1 MVGWTRVRA
10 LKYRAA
16 PRAPSTLMEP
26 LMKRLILAA
35 TCALALSACSDPEAE
50 RRAQE
55 AAAAAAQAQKE
66 AKAEDVAKQ
75 YDTAVASQDWER
87 ARIHG
92 GSLLDAYK
100 GTAAA
105 ARVEPGYAEVKAKA
119 EQARDLRRMQGLWQY
134 NQVPAGSKGNQVS
147 ASIYSKERVDVDGS
161 GPTTVQLIFR
171 DHPEWKRHAY
181 LVLQAG
187 DFRCPQCTVKV
198 TVDDGKPI
206 SMAAWRPKTDEAI
219 AMFITDQKALWKL
232 ARKARSITIE
242 FPVKAGG
249 TRTAVFET
257 GGVDASRMPNWWN

>member
-1 MVGWTRVRA
+1 MVGWMRVRA
-10 LKYRAA
+10 LKYGAA

-105 ARVEPGYAEVKAKA
+105 ARVEPGYAEVKSKA

-134 NQVPAGSKGNQVS
+134 NEIPVGTRGVQRS
-147 ASIYSKERVDVDGS
+147 ASIYGKERVDVDGS
-161 GPTTVQLIFR
+161 GPKPVQLVFR
-171 DHPEWKRHAY
+171 DHPQWKQHAY

-187 DFRCPQCTVKV
+187 DFRCPGGCKV
-198 TVDDGKPI
+198 QVSVDGGKPRA
-206 SMAAWRPKTDEAI
+206 MAAWRPDTDEAI
-219 AMFITDQKALWKL
+219 AMFITDHKALWKL
-232 ARKARSITIE
+232 TRQAKVLRVE

-249 TRTAVFET
+249 MRSVDFET
-257 GGVDASRMPNWWN
+257 GGLDASRMPWK

>member
-1 MVGWTRVRA
+1 
-10 LKYRAA
+10 
-16 PRAPSTLMEP
+16 
-26 LMKRLILAA
+26 MKRLILAA
-35 TCALALSACSDPEAE
+35 TCAFALAACSDPEAE

-134 NQVPAGSKGNQVS
+134 NQIPVGTKGSQRS
-147 ASIYSKERVDVDGS
+147 ASIYGKERVDVDGS
-161 GPTTVQLIFR
+161 GPKPVQLVFR

-187 DFRCPQCTVKV
+187 DFRCPGGCKV
-198 TVDDGKPI
+198 QVSADGGKPRA
-206 SMAAWRPKTDEAI
+206 MAAWRPDTDEAI
-219 AMFITDQKALWKL
+219 AMFITDNAALWKL
-232 ARKARSITIE
+232 ARQSKAISIE

-249 TRTAVFET
+249 TRTVVFET
-257 GGVDASRMPNWWN
+257 GGVDASRMPWK

>member
-1 MVGWTRVRA
+1 
-10 LKYRAA
+10 
-16 PRAPSTLMEP
+16 
-26 LMKRLILAA
+26 MKRLILAA
-35 TCALALSACSDPEAE
+35 TCAFALAACSDPEAE

-134 NQVPAGSKGNQVS
+134 NQIPVGTKGSQRS
-147 ASIYSKERVDVDGS
+147 ASIYGNERVDVDGS
-161 GPTTVQLIFR
+161 GPKPVQLVFR

-187 DFRCPQCTVKV
+187 DFRCPGGCKV
-198 TVDDGKPI
+198 QVSADGGKPRA
-206 SMAAWRPKTDEAI
+206 MAAWRPDTDEAI
-219 AMFITDQKALWKL
+219 AMFITDNAALWKL
-232 ARKARSITIE
+232 ARQSKGISIE

-249 TRTAVFET
+249 TRTVVFET
-257 GGVDASRMPNWWN
+257 GGVDGSRMPWK